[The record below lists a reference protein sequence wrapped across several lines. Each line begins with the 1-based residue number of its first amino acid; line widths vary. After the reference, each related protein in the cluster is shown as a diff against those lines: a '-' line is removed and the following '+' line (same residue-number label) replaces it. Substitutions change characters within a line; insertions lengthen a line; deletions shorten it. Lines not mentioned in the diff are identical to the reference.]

1 VALLK
6 DVLANVNATSGI
18 VPYTLQNKQ
27 SARRVFVFLKQIV
40 GAMAMAGTPQKM
52 APRVLE
58 SFVEKYATRA
68 ARIPAGEHLLHSMT
82 SYEDFT
88 SQNPQAHW
96 EAHVNAFL
104 LSALTSQ
111 LTDDLQEILSGFHG
125 MERERERLGELA
137 LAFFARITANLRLFP
152 GLDKDSLISKRIL

>member
-18 VPYTLQNKQ
+18 VPYTLHNKQ

-58 SFVEKYATRA
+58 S
-68 ARIPAGEHLLHSMT
+68 LLRRMR
-82 SYEDFT
+82 
-88 SQNPQAHW
+88 
-96 EAHVNAFL
+96 
-104 LSALTSQ
+104 
-111 LTDDLQEILSGFHG
+111 
-125 MERERERLGELA
+125 RERHEFQQGNTFCIR
-137 LAFFARITANLRLFP
+137 
-152 GLDKDSLISKRIL
+152 